1 MASHARTVL
10 FPVDLGESS
19 AATATLRWAG
29 RELMR
34 PSDKAILFHVSAHRS
49 PLTFGNLVWPL
60 TPPSFRLP
68 HPVAPSVVPS
78 FGYGA
83 DVVLTEGA
91 YPAYDKTAHER
102 AEKALSEL
110 SSSLGDC
117 ASIQRI
123 LISAPSADPTSVG
136 RCVTSFAEK
145 EGGVTLIVVCRR
157 GLGRLS
163 EAVFGSTASW
173 LVHNSKVPLVILHE
187 ASLEKQD

>member
-1 MASHARTVL
+1 MASHARTIL
-10 FPVDLGESS
+10 FPVDLGEQS
-19 AATATLRWAG
+19 AATATLCWAA

-34 PSDKAILFHVSAHRS
+34 PSDKAILFHVSVAFRAS
-49 PLTFGNLVWPL
+49 YLAALT
-60 TPPSFRLP
+60 SFPARRLP
-68 HPVAPSVVPS
+68 HPSTPSVMPS

-117 ASIQRI
+117 ASTQRV

-136 RCVTSFAEK
+136 RCITSFTEK
-145 EGGVTLIVVCRR
+145 EGGVTLVVVCRR
-157 GLGRLS
+157 GLGRIS

-173 LVHNSKVPLVILHE
+173 LVHNSKVPLLILHE
-187 ASLEKQD
+187 ASLVKQD